1 MESLQIIENI
11 ESKSDDLKQEFI
23 DTVNSKMSVKLD
35 YEKKDV
41 DYEWLDII
49 EDTLVYIDNILR
61 NPKKFIINEEEIVKV
76 ELARKVTVE
85 SVIHLTQHTNLIQD
99 IDFKTGDVQPSKIL
113 NINKEE
119 SLDTYENRFIYT
131 LIKNMNYFL
140 DQHEQDV
147 MGSSYCNDIKQI
159 KYDAETNLDDE
170 NVTISVSLNSSS
182 KKTSTPEKVNG
193 LSVRERFER
202 IRVQMA
208 GFMNSELYQTLARL
222 HVPDVRPPIRK
233 TNVIL
238 KNPNFQKAND
248 LWNFF
253 QSYDSKNFTLI
264 KDNQD
269 YMEVGPLKEKFDES
283 FLINYLLMD
292 SLSKDSSKKSIDK
305 VVSMTVGKIVQTI
318 LDQNEDITKEKFS
331 DMVDKEYTRAKEKI
345 ANRDRIISNVF
356 MDKFNRIDDKIND
369 IISILR

>member
-1 MESLQIIENI
+1 MESLQNYENMDT
-11 ESKSDDLKQEFI
+11 KVDDLKQEFI
-23 DTVNSKMSVKLD
+23 DTVDSRMSVKLD

-41 DYEWLDII
+41 DYEWLDRI
-49 EDTLVYIDNILR
+49 EETLYYIDNILR

-99 IDFKTGDVQPSKIL
+99 FDMKTGDVQPSKIL

-140 DQHEQDV
+140 DQHEQDII
-147 MGSSYCNDIKQI
+147 GSSYCNDIKRI
-159 KYDAETNLDDE
+159 KYDAETNLDSE
-170 NVTISVSLNSSS
+170 NIRISLSLNSSS
-182 KKTSTPEKVNG
+182 KKNSVPEKVNG
-193 LSVRERFER
+193 LTIKERFAQ

-208 GFMNSELYQTLARL
+208 GFMNSELYQTLTKL

-318 LDQNEDITKEKFS
+318 LDQNEDITKDKFNEMI
-331 DMVDKEYTRAKEKI
+331 DREYLKAKEKI
-345 ANRDRIISNVF
+345 SNRDRVISNIF
-356 MDKFNRIDDKIND
+356 NDKFNRIEDKINNV
-369 IISILR
+369 ISILS